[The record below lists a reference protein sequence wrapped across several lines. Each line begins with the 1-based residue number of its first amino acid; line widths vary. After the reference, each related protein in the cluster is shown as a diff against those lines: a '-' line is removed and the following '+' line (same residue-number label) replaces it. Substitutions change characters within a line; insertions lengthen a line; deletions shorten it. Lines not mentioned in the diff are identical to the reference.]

1 MLGPLRSVH
10 SPVRRS
16 KNCCSNRTSNVE
28 LADLLRLSSL
38 HNSSMRF
45 LRAFF
50 IAIFTA
56 FVGCLLA
63 VFVGDYLTR
72 LAHVPEM
79 EGQRGMTVFFLCV
92 PLGIL
97 AGLIIGIIS
106 SILVRRQALAGF
118 FIAQG
123 WALLIVCVV
132 AGLLVGVPYV
142 LSDKP
147 PRIDGKRVE
156 LQFEL
161 RAPPAFQIP
170 DQPNGYSIRVSLY
183 TDNQQSR
190 FAFIDWSGITKDA
203 DHITIPGN
211 VPLLTHSKARSLL
224 ASIGN
229 EPAASQFIELKIP
242 PAPGKQDESWSEWIF
257 ATQRAVLV
265 RYLSLN
271 DLPCD
276 IAFARLIDS
285 TATVG
290 A

>member
-16 KNCCSNRTSNVE
+16 KNCCSNRISNVE
-28 LADLLRLSSL
+28 LADPLRLSSL
-38 HNSSMRF
+38 QHSSMRF

-79 EGQRGMTVFFLCV
+79 EGQRGMTVFFLCM

-106 SILVRRQALAGF
+106 SILVRRQALGF

-190 FAFIDWSGITKDA
+190 FAFIDWNGITKDA
-203 DHITIPGN
+203 NHITIPGN

-229 EPAASQFIELKIP
+229 EPAGSQFIELKIP
-242 PAPGKQDESWSEWIF
+242 PAPRKQDESWSEWIF
-257 ATQRAVLV
+257 ATQRADLGPVPEPERFAV
-265 RYLSLN
+265 RY
-271 DLPCD
+271 
-276 IAFARLIDS
+276 RVR
-285 TATVG
+285 TVD
-290 A
+290 